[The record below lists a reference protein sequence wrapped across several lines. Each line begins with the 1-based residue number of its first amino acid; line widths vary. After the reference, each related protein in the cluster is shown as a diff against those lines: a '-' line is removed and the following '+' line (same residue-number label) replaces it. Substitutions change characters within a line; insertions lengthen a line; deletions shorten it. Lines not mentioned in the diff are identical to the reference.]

1 MIAILTNMLPI
12 LTGFLAKL
20 VAENMKQ
27 KAEQQKLMLQA
38 MGAREKSLNDARQ
51 FAATESPMAAL
62 TRRVIF
68 FTILALIVVYVL
80 APVLFDVQTVI
91 PVVEKGVSFLGFE
104 LTGDKTTYLTV
115 EGMVKYEEVF
125 AWASMIIEFY
135 VGSQVGKTR

>member
-1 MIAILTNMLPI
+1 
-12 LTGFLAKL
+12 
-20 VAENMKQ
+20 
-27 KAEQQKLMLQA
+27 
-38 MGAREKSLNDARQ
+38 
-51 FAATESPMAAL
+51 MAAL